1 MQNPPEG
8 HSVGTSVGIEGHN
21 AGCEEVWRCFL
32 LGREEKPHRRCKPI
46 RRPPSE
52 PIPCPRKGCF
62 CPRWSQVCRIG
73 VIWERKL
80 GLCQYTSVRSW
91 AGEGWLGPGGAW
103 DIADG
108 RSVLRESHAP
118 SWLWGCR
125 AVPGPSRTEAYMLS
139 RVLFIG
145 NGAGSK

>member
-91 AGEGWLGPGGAW
+91 AGEGWLGPGGHGTLLMAGVSCEK
-103 DIADG
+103 AMHPAG
-108 RSVLRESHAP
+108 YGAAGLS
-118 SWLWGCR
+118 
-125 AVPGPSRTEAYMLS
+125 PGPQEQRPTC
-139 RVLFIG
+139 
-145 NGAGSK
+145 